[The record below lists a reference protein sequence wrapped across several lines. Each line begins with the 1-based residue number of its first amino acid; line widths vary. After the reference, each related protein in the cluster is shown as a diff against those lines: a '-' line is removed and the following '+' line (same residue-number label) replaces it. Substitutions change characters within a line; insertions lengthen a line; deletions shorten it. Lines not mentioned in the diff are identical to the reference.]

1 MAVQVAE
8 KGVNKKLPDHYIL
21 CYVDLRQGSLYQ
33 NLRRNLI
40 NYKLKLRFLN
50 KFDQKQSKVSFA
62 NYILFH
68 KDDDVTGDSF
78 LTQVKDAEQW
88 LENFDV
94 RVVGYYTNGV
104 YYNIDLPSLNTNQ
117 NISWV
122 YSFLCHRYSSF
133 SFSRKVFAIINNG
146 LVINKNKN
154 LD

>member
-1 MAVQVAE
+1 MAVKVAG

-33 NLRRNLI
+33 NLRRNLL

-50 KFDQKQSKVSFA
+50 KFDQKQLKVSFA

-68 KDDDVTGDSF
+68 KDDDVKGNSF

-94 RVVGYYTNGV
+94 RIVGYYTNGV

-122 YSFLCHRYSSF
+122 YSFLCHRYSSLF
-133 SFSRKVFAIINNG
+133 VSRKLLAIINNG
-146 LVINKNKN
+146 LVINKNKK